1 LLQKTTFFVHTQ
13 ISMLHWQSKEWSIP
27 RSLCSTGSQ
36 KSGPYPDLYAPLAVK
51 RVVHTQISLL
61 HGGSQKSRR
70 IVVATKD
77 LHFSSIPRSL
87 CSTGSQKSRRIVVAT
102 KDLHFSSIP
111 RSLCSTGSQKSGP
124 YPDLYAPLAVKRV
137 VHTQISMLHWQ
148 SKE

>member
-1 LLQKTTFFVHTQ
+1 LHIKDFFCRSRKRVGLWLLQKTTFFVHTQ

-87 CSTGSQKSRRIVVAT
+87 CSTGSQKS
-102 KDLHFSSIP
+102 
-111 RSLCSTGSQKSGP
+111 GP

>member
-1 LLQKTTFFVHTQ
+1 MPRSLHIKDFFCRSRKRVGLWLLQKTTFFVHTQ

-77 LHFSSIPRSL
+77 LHFF
-87 CSTGSQKSRRIVVAT
+87 
-102 KDLHFSSIP
+102 H
-111 RSLCSTGSQKSGP
+111 P
-124 YPDLYAPLAVKRV
+124 YPDLYAPR
-137 VHTQISMLHWQ
+137 WQ
-148 SKE
+148 SKAVATVSPSPSLFYLDLIYC